1 MKLGWGLVVTVLSLV
16 CWGGQ
21 LIAWLAPATA
31 QRLGLMEAETDVEPV
46 YWADIRGEAAWDSL
60 SLWPMVIAG
69 ALLMAGQDSWAY
81 FGLVGGGAYL
91 YFAGRGIIV
100 RLAMRRRALRIGGAD
115 RVRVGLIALAV
126 WGAMATITIV
136 AALVSLEGA

>member
-1 MKLGWGLVVTVLSLV
+1 MKLGWGLVVTVLSLA

-31 QRLGLMEAETDVEPV
+31 QRFGLMEAETDVEPV

-100 RLAMRRRALRIGGAD
+100 RLAMRRRALRIGSAD
-115 RVRVGLIALAV
+115 SVRVGLIALAV